1 MTRSNRERGSS
12 MMELPPALLVF
23 FFAVLF
29 PLINLMGLAV
39 GTATI
44 AMIGQQTVQAAANA
58 SSYGQAL
65 NSMQTCAQN
74 MMNTGF
80 AKFAKLKPVQG
91 YNQCG
96 TDLYVLITTIASN
109 KVQSTAANQPISQAI
124 DTTNN
129 LYEYQTR
136 VVYKVVPFINMSG
149 IPLVKNI
156 PGVGSDSEI
165 QWVSTSNVEFPDGLL
180 SSGSGKGQVVGGGKG
195 PEDKAP

>member
-1 MTRSNRERGSS
+1 MTKRKLSFRSSRERGSS
-12 MMELPPALLVF
+12 MMELPPALLVL
-23 FFAVLF
+23 FFAILF

-58 SSYGQAL
+58 SNYGQAL
-65 NSMQTCAQN
+65 SGMQTCATN

-80 AKFAKLKPVQG
+80 AKFAKLTPVAG
-91 YNQCG
+91 YKQCG
-96 TDLYVLITTIASN
+96 ADLYVVITAIAPN
-109 KVQSTAANQPISQAI
+109 PNGTVNVQSSAANKSINQAI
-124 DTTNN
+124 DTTKN

-136 VVYKVVPFINMSG
+136 VVYRIVPFINMSG

-156 PGVGSDSEI
+156 PGVGADSEI

-180 SSGSGKGQVVGGGKG
+180 
-195 PEDKAP
+195 AP